1 MKRSV
6 LSFIAMILLG
16 SLASAHPHVGID
28 VSVELV
34 YAGKLCTGFWQEWVF
49 DPVFS
54 AMLKSDFDADRNG
67 HFDEGEQQT
76 VHDGAFTNLRKYGY
90 FTLVRRGDRRTSP
103 EAIRDFSALLVSDRV
118 AYRFFVPLSVQEG
131 TGNFSLAVF
140 DTTFYTN
147 VEYRPEP
154 VTLTQSAA
162 GLAVPAISRSANK
175 NFPVYYNP
183 ADPANSTRTY
193 TAWAPGLQTAY
204 PDEIHIRW
212 ND

>member
-1 MKRSV
+1 M
-6 LSFIAMILLG
+6 ALLG
-16 SLASAHPHVGID
+16 SAAFAHPHVGIE
-28 VSVELV
+28 VSIDLV
-34 YAGKLCTGFWQEWVF
+34 FAGKLCTGFWQEWVF

-67 HFDEGEQQT
+67 RFDEREQKA

-90 FTLVRRGDRRTSP
+90 FTLLRKGDRRTSP
-103 EAIRDFSALLVSDRV
+103 EAIRDFGAFMTGDRV
-118 AYRFFVPLSVQEG
+118 AYRFFVPLSAQEG
-131 TGNFSLAVF
+131 SGDYSLAVF

-147 VEYRPEP
+147 IEYKPES
-154 VTLTQSAA
+154 VTLTQNEA
-162 GLAVPAISRSANK
+162 GFAVPAISRSANK

-183 ADPANSTRTY
+183 ADTANSTKTY
-193 TAWAPGLQTAY
+193 SAWAPGLQTAY

>member
-6 LSFIAMILLG
+6 ISFIALALLG
-16 SLASAHPHVGID
+16 AVAFAHPHVGIE
-28 VSVELV
+28 VELELV
-34 YAGKLCTGFWQEWVF
+34 YAGKSCTGFWQEWTF

-54 AMLKSDFDADRNG
+54 AMLKSDFDADRSG
-67 HFDEGEQQT
+67 RFDEREQQA

-90 FTLVRRGDRRTSP
+90 FTLVRRGARRTSP
-103 EAIRDFSALLVSDRV
+103 ESIRDFSARVVSDRV
-118 AYRFFVPLSVQEG
+118 VYRFFVPLSAQQG
-131 TGNFSLAVF
+131 TGDFSLAVF

-147 VEYRPEP
+147 VEYKPEA

-162 GLAVPAISRSANK
+162 ESPKPAISRSANK

-183 ADPANSTRTY
+183 ADTASSTKTY
-193 TAWAPGLQTAY
+193 SAWAPGLQTAY